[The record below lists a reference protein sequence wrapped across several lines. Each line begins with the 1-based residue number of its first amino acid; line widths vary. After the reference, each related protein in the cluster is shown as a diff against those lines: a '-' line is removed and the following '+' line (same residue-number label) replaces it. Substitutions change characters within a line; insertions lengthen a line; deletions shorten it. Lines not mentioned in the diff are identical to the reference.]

1 MPVRAA
7 LVGGDNPHAGG
18 WLETLRHAPSI
29 SEVGLCGEWDGQD
42 EEFEVYPNVDA
53 LLSSGAWG
61 MALVCT
67 HNALAPMLAH
77 RLLEAG
83 VPTLVEKPVARTA
96 REIAELNRLAER
108 VGVPWST
115 CFLNR
120 YHPAVRTMKNWVQE
134 GAIGQLLSVEGRM
147 VTSTVAQRNPSH
159 WLFSH
164 KEAGGGILHWLG
176 VHTVDLVR
184 FISGCEFNRVSAE
197 TATLVEHIDVEEV
210 ASAAFRLDGGA
221 IGHIHAAYAL
231 PRRYGDISMALR
243 GSDGDISW
251 QSWDYAGRQE
261 RLVVQSR
268 VGKWADQPYCE
279 EVCNPPVGPGYGGQM
294 GIDFVGDF
302 IAAAQR
308 NEPFVCSGMDALRAM
323 QFIEGA
329 YQSAESGQRVE
340 LICENN

>member
-7 LVGGDNPHAGG
+7 LVGGDNPHAIG
-18 WLETLRHAPSI
+18 WLETLRHAPSV
-29 SEVGLCGEWDGQD
+29 SEVGLCGEWGQQADGYDIYATVD
-42 EEFEVYPNVDA
+42 E
-53 LLSSGAWG
+53 LLDSGDWG
-61 MALVCT
+61 MALVCAR
-67 HNALAPMLAH
+67 NCQAPELAKALLA
-77 RLLEAG
+77 AG
-83 VPTLVEKPVARTA
+83 VPTLVEKPAARTA
-96 REIAELNRLAER
+96 REIAELNELSARI
-108 VGVPWST
+108 GTPWST

-120 YHPAVRTMKNWVQE
+120 YHPAVCAMRNWVSE
-134 GAIGQLLSVEGRM
+134 GAIGRLLSVEGRM
-147 VTSTVAQRNPSH
+147 VTSTVAQRDPSH

-164 KEAGGGILHWLG
+164 AQAGGGILHWLG

-184 FISGCEFNRVSAE
+184 FISGCEFERVSAE
-197 TATLVEHIDVEEV
+197 TAALVEAVDVEEV
-210 ASAAFRLDGGA
+210 ASVAFRLDAGA

-231 PRRYGDISMALR
+231 PRRYGDIAMVLR

-302 IAAAQR
+302 IEAAQSQQ
-308 NEPFVCSGMDALRAM
+308 PFVCSGVDALRAM

-329 YQSAESGQRVE
+329 YQSAGSGKRVE
-340 LICENN
+340 LICENY